1 MSRRLEDI
9 QEEIRKLEDELDELN
24 FELEESNVVFEN
36 WDGDYDYAMLPTG
49 NVVNINE
56 YRDPVEI
63 EVDIKINKKK
73 IKELEEEW
81 MVVASEN

>member
-1 MSRRLEDI
+1 MSTRLEEI
-9 QEEIRKLEDELDELN
+9 QEKIRELEDELEELN
-24 FELEESNVVFEN
+24 FELEESKVVFEN

-81 MVVASEN
+81 MVISLEN

>member
-1 MSRRLEDI
+1 MSKL
-9 QEEIRKLEDELDELN
+9 EEIQMRIRELEDELEELN

-36 WDGDYDYAMLPTG
+36 WNGDDDYAMLPTG
-49 NVVNINE
+49 GVVNINE
-56 YRDPVEI
+56 YRHPDDI